1 MRAVPPSASVAD
13 MADEHAPKPL
23 KTPPQEVRQEG
34 DPGRAPR
41 AGHTS
46 HPENKRRNL
55 VWGIAG
61 LAVVAVAL
69 VLLMNAT

>member
-1 MRAVPPSASVAD
+1 

-46 HPENKRRNL
+46 HPENKRRSL
-55 VWGIAG
+55 IWGAIG
-61 LAVVAVAL
+61 LAVILVVLFAL
-69 VLLMNAT
+69 SQA